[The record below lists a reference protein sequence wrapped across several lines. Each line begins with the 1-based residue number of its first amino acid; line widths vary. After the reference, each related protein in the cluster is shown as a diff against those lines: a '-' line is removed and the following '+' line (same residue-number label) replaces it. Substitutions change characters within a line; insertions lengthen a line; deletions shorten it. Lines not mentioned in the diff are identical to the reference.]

1 MLTESIEPRV
11 ILLSLKIR
19 RAILSS
25 LLLLHVSSIFLNNLA
40 WSPFVQCLY
49 PYYHPYIQWTG
60 QRQNWGMY
68 KNPDH
73 FDQQIN
79 YSIVL
84 ADGGRK
90 KSSATLED
98 SPRMLYFLE
107 GLFTQ
112 NRKQEAM
119 SYLKWKATHLETSHH
134 LKSIS
139 LQRSTRE
146 TPPLGIL
153 RKAHEYAIQK
163 EYVLD
168 FISSNSVLQQ
178 DYKISGAPRE

>member
-1 MLTESIEPRV
+1 
-11 ILLSLKIR
+11 
-19 RAILSS
+19 
-25 LLLLHVSSIFLNNLA
+25 
-40 WSPFVQCLY
+40 
-49 PYYHPYIQWTG
+49 
-60 QRQNWGMY
+60 MY

-112 NRKQEAM
+112 NRKQEAV
-119 SYLKWKATHLETSHH
+119 SYLKWKAAHLETPHH

-168 FISSNSVLQQ
+168 FISSNSALQQ

>member
-1 MLTESIEPRV
+1 
-11 ILLSLKIR
+11 
-19 RAILSS
+19 
-25 LLLLHVSSIFLNNLA
+25 
-40 WSPFVQCLY
+40 
-49 PYYHPYIQWTG
+49 
-60 QRQNWGMY
+60 MY

-79 YSIVL
+79 YSIIL
-84 ADGGRK
+84 ADGVSK
-90 KSSATLED
+90 KFPATLED

-139 LQRSTRE
+139 LQRSTRQ
-146 TPPLGIL
+146 TPPPGIL
-153 RKAHEYAIQK
+153 RKDHEYALQK
-163 EYVLD
+163 EYFLD
-168 FISSNSVLQQ
+168 FISSNSALQQ

>member
-1 MLTESIEPRV
+1 MLSESIKHRV
-11 ILLSLKIR
+11 IPLRLKIR

-25 LLLLHVSSIFLNNLA
+25 LLLFHVSSIFLNNLA

-49 PYYHPYIQWTG
+49 PYYYPYIQWTG

-79 YSIVL
+79 YGFLLENGIS
-84 ADGGRK
+84 K
-90 KSSATLED
+90 KIPVTFEN

-107 GLFTQ
+107 GLFSQ
-112 NRKQEAM
+112 GQEQEVM
-119 SYLKWKATHLETSHH
+119 SYLEWKSNRIQKPHH
-134 LKSIS
+134 LKSLV

-146 TPPLGIL
+146 TPPPGIL
-153 RKAHEYAIQK
+153 RKAQEYTLQK
-163 EYVLD
+163 EYVLS
-168 FISSNSVLQQ
+168 FISSNSALQQ
-178 DYKISGAPRE
+178 DHKVSGAPP